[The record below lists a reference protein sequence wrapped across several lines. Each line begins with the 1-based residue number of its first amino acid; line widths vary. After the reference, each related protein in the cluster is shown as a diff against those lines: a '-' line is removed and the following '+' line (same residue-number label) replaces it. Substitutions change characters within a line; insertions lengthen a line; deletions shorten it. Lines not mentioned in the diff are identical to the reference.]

1 MKKGIAVLL
10 ALGLTLG
17 MSVTAFA
24 QESSIITSTEE
35 GENSQEI
42 DVTAKYNAVEE
53 GIVYSVDLVWDDM
66 TFTYTETGTRT
77 WNPATHTY
85 GDTVTGGWD
94 KTSSSVKATNHSNA
108 EVNVVFTYAPVT
120 GITTGISGNLSYGA
134 GVNSTKGNST
144 GKEISSTL
152 SAGVEKYYSG
162 AAYRIADLKISG
174 TPNRNVTA
182 DGIQI
187 GTITVTIAGAEGTT
201 DAGNNGTGT
210 VTGGSVEGE

>member
-17 MSVTAFA
+17 VSVTAFA
-24 QESSIITSTEE
+24 QGSSTIKSTNE
-35 GENSQEI
+35 GENKEEI
-42 DVTAKYNAVEE
+42 NVTAKYNAVEE
-53 GIVYSVDLVWDDM
+53 GIVYSVDLAWDDM

-77 WNPATHTY
+77 WDPATHTY

-94 KTSSSVKATNHSNA
+94 KTTALVKATNHSNTG
-108 EVNVVFTYAPVT
+108 VNVTFTYTPTETAT
-120 GITTGISGNLSYGA
+120 GIRGSISYEG
-134 GVNSTKGNST
+134 
-144 GKEISSTL
+144 
-152 SAGVEKYYSG
+152 GVEVKMTHSTNTEKMVQLSSGKGYSYTG
-162 AAYRIADLKISG
+162 APYGRAGMKISG

-210 VTGGSVEGE
+210 VTGGNVEGE